1 MKICTSSVLCLA
13 ALAIGLFS
21 PLACLADEAVQA
33 PAAKNKA
40 VESLVMKKLN
50 EIIIPLIDFEDCSL
64 EEAIDF
70 MSSRVR
76 ELDTAEKNPANRGIS
91 FIIRKP
97 VVQAKQLEEAA
108 AGGLL
113 LEDQG
118 GPRIRE
124 LRLANVPAG
133 SALKYMCMLTNMKL
147 SIGERGIEVS
157 PSINGD
163 LGLAGEVDAQAKA
176 QLQQRIKELIIP
188 VIDFENVT
196 IDEAVDFLRMKAKEM
211 EPQKGLNFIIMRKD
225 GDRESPRIG
234 KLKLQNATMESLLR
248 EFCKQTKHTFV
259 VHEAAIILS
268 PVEEQQEKK
277 NSIGGKEE

>member
-1 MKICTSSVLCLA
+1 M
-13 ALAIGLFS
+13 
-21 PLACLADEAVQA
+21 QA
-33 PAAKNKA
+33 PVANNMA
-40 VESLVMKKLN
+40 VEVLVMKKLN
-50 EIIIPLIDFEDCSL
+50 EIIIPMIDFEDCSL

-70 MSSRVR
+70 MKFRVR

-97 VVQAKQLEEAA
+97 AVEAKELEQAA
-108 AGGLL
+108 AGALL

-118 GPRIRE
+118 GPRIKQ
-124 LRLANVPAG
+124 LRLANVPAS
-133 SALKYMCMLTNMKL
+133 SAWKYMCMLTNMKL
-147 SIGERGIEVS
+147 SIGQHGIEIS

-163 LGLAGEVDAQAKA
+163 LGLAGDVDAQAKA
-176 QLQQRIKELIIP
+176 QLQQRIKELMIP
-188 VIDFENVT
+188 LIDFEDVT

-211 EPQKGLNFIIMRKD
+211 EPQKGLNFIIIPKD

-259 VHEAAIILS
+259 VHEAAIILT
-268 PVEEQQEKK
+268 PMQEPQEKK
-277 NSIGGKEE
+277 NSIGSKEE